1 MPATL
6 ANRGEARRLRC
17 AFLLPQAMAKRITLD
32 FLKTESASGM
42 ILAAAALL
50 AIVLANSPWAGAY
63 FGFIGAPFTIQVG
76 GFVETHSVLDWI
88 KEGLMAIFFFVV
100 GLEIK
105 YEIVRGE
112 LANPRRLALPVLAA
126 LGGMIVPAGIYLALN
141 MGAGGAPQGW
151 PVPVATDIAFALAAL
166 AIAGPRL
173 APTLRVFLLT
183 LAIVDDLGAVALI
196 GALFTDQI
204 HLAALGGALA
214 ALALMGLL
222 GRWRKA
228 PYLFYVLGFV
238 LLWAFTLKSGVSTSV
253 AGVAAAATIP
263 LGARKPGRPGV
274 LEDVMESLHPYVAFL
289 ILPLFAF
296 AAAGF
301 SIQHLGV
308 RDLFGPV
315 ALGVALGLFV
325 GKQIGVFGAA
335 ALVMGLKLARRPTGA
350 KWIELYG
357 VSLLCGIGFTMSLFI
372 GQLAFPAGDASE
384 QAQVRIGVVAGSLLS
399 TLAGMAVLAWAQSRR
414 PPET

>member
-1 MPATL
+1 
-6 ANRGEARRLRC
+6 
-17 AFLLPQAMAKRITLD
+17 MAKRITLD
-32 FLKTESASGM
+32 FLRTESASGM
-42 ILAAAALL
+42 ILAAAALF

-63 FGFIGAPFTIQVG
+63 FGFIEAPFTIQIG

-126 LGGMIVPAGIYLALN
+126 LGGMIAPAGIYLALN
-141 MGAGGAPQGW
+141 MGAGGVPQGW
-151 PVPVATDIAFALAAL
+151 PTPVATDIAFALAAL

-196 GALFTDQI
+196 GALFTDHI
-204 HLAALGGALA
+204 HMAALGGALA

-222 GRWRKA
+222 GRWGKA
-228 PYLFYVLGFV
+228 PYLFYGIGFV
-238 LLWAFTLKSGVSTSV
+238 LLWAFTLKSGISTSV

-274 LEDVMESLHPYVAFL
+274 LEDFMQSLHPYVAFF

-301 SIQHLGV
+301 SIQGLGV

-315 ALGVALGLFV
+315 AMGVALGLFL
-325 GKQIGVFGAA
+325 GKQLGVFGAA

-350 KWIELYG
+350 RWIELYG

-372 GQLAFPAGDASE
+372 GQLAFPMGDTSD

-399 TLAGMAVLAWAQSRR
+399 TLAGMAVLAWAQARR
-414 PPET
+414 APDLDR